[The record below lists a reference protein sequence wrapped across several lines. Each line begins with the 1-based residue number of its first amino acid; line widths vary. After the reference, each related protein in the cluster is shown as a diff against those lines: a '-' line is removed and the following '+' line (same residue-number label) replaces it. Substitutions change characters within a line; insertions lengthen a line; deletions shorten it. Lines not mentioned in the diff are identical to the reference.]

1 MLSECVSCE
10 YKIIDCTRNSSDSKI
25 VIVPELYSKIEE
37 ADQRLIPHI
46 HYSVSQGAKRSAVI
60 SNNTDVFALLI
71 HYLPD
76 FLCLGLQ
83 ELWIMFG
90 VGDKTRFLPL
100 HLLLCKIGVP
110 KCKVIYKAHILTGS
124 DSTSKINSKKSA
136 INANPESYLQRVG
149 EENDYKLKLLNVQNS
164 T

>member
-100 HLLLCKIGVP
+100 HLLLYKIGVP
-110 KCKVIYKAHILTGS
+110 KCKVIYKAHISNGS
-124 DSTSKINSKKSA
+124 DSTSKIDSKNLQSMQTQSC
-136 INANPESYLQRVG
+136 IFSNLVRRTSYRS
-149 EENDYKLKLLNVQNS
+149 KLLNVQNS